1 MNDSI
6 QHGQMDFSLPHDV
19 IQLPSQGI
27 FYKNKKKSVKVGY
40 FTAADENFLF
50 SNPTDLIYQLV
61 RIKLYEPDMN
71 PDEMLW
77 GDIEAILIFLR
88 NTSFGSE
95 YSFNVTDPETGKRF
109 ETTIL
114 LDELN
119 IRRPSTAPNEDGTFT
134 ITLPVS
140 GDSLKVKP
148 LNYGERREVENLV
161 NQYPVGRTAP
171 VITARLRK
179 MIVDING
186 ETDALVIS
194 KYVEAMP
201 IKDSKYVRKFID
213 DNEPKLELTKT
224 VLAPSGNKVEVPITF
239 GADFFRAFF

>member
-1 MNDSI
+1 M
-6 QHGQMDFSLPHDV
+6 
-19 IQLPSQGI
+19 
-27 FYKNKKKSVKVGY
+27 
-40 FTAADENFLF
+40 
-50 SNPTDLIYQLV
+50 
-61 RIKLYEPDMN
+61 
-71 PDEMLW
+71 
-77 GDIEAILIFLR
+77 
-88 NTSFGSE
+88 
-95 YSFNVTDPETGKRF
+95 
-109 ETTIL
+109 
-114 LDELN
+114 
-119 IRRPSTAPNEDGTFT
+119 
-134 ITLPVS
+134 
-140 GDSLKVKP
+140 
-148 LNYGERREVENLV
+148 V

>member
-40 FTAADENFLF
+40 LTAADENFLF

-119 IRRPSTAPNEDGTFT
+119 IRRPSTTPNEDGTFT

-140 GDSLKVKP
+140 GDILRVKP

-171 VITARLRK
+171 VITSRLRK
-179 MIVDING
+179 IIVDING